1 MIGLNDFHGNLM
13 PPSGGVVME
22 DPAKPKG
29 TTVSAG
35 GAAYL
40 ATLINSLKA
49 QNPGNTL
56 VVAAGDMIGA
66 SPLISGVFHDEP
78 TIDVLGKLGLDISA
92 VGNHEFDKGRDE
104 ILRMQ
109 NGGCF
114 PASAD
119 GSAGVVGGDT
129 CMDNGSFSGAKFHY
143 LTANV
148 VDKSTGK
155 PLFPAYEVRTV
166 GGVKIGF
173 IGLTLEETPTVVT
186 ASGVAGLR
194 FLDEITTV
202 NNLVPELKKQGVSAI
217 VVLLHN
223 GGRTKATFVNDKTCP
238 GLNGDI
244 VGIVDKLDPAVD
256 VVISGHT
263 HQEYVCTRNGKLLT
277 QTGLYGRIATKV
289 DLTIDPVTRTVL
301 KKDANNIVAVND
313 VGILSGGKPVPLPD
327 GVVPL
332 AKDSE
337 IDALVQNYEKLAAPL
352 AGKVVGKISES
363 LFKKKNTAGESTLG
377 DVIADAFLF
386 GTSDASFDKPAQIAF
401 TNGGGGFRSDLKE
414 LDVTLGALYSVL
426 PFSNS
431 VVLMDLT
438 GNQLLRLLEQQWEA
452 PNSGNGRVLE
462 VSDGFTYTWDVNQQ
476 EGAEP
481 GTGKR
486 VDTGSMQLN
495 GSPIEMD
502 KIYRVAVNDYI
513 AGGGSGFT
521 VLLDGANLEQGGI
534 DLDIVAAYFE
544 AKGIVAKPTR
554 LNRIKCVNKKGCGNP

>member
-22 DPAKPKG
+22 DRANPKG

-40 ATLINSLKA
+40 ATLINILKA

-129 CMDNGSFSGAKFHY
+129 CMDNGRFSGAKFHY
-143 LTANV
+143 LAANV
-148 VDKSTGK
+148 IDKSTGK

-202 NNLVPELKKQGVSAI
+202 NNLVPELKEQGVSAI

-277 QTGLYGRIATKV
+277 QTGSYGRIATKV

-313 VGILSGGKPVPLPD
+313 VVILNNGKPVPLPD

-337 IDALVQNYEKLAAPL
+337 IDALVQNYEKLTAPL
-352 AGKVVGKISES
+352 AGKVVGQISEPI
-363 LFKKKNTAGESTLG
+363 LKKYNDAGESKLG

-401 TNGGGGFRSDLKE
+401 TNSGGLRDDLNK
-414 LDVTLGALYSVL
+414 LDVTLGELYNVL
-426 PFSNS
+426 PLSNS

-438 GNQLLRLLEQQWEA
+438 GNQLLRLLEQQWEK
-452 PNSGNGRVLE
+452 PNYKGNGRVLQ
-462 VSDGFTYTWDVNQQ
+462 VSDGFTYTWDYSRPQ
-476 EGAEP
+476 AES
-481 GTGKR
+481 GMGDR
-486 VDTGSMQLN
+486 VVAGSMQLN

-513 AGGGSGFT
+513 AGGGSGFK

-534 DLDIVAAYFE
+534 DLDIAAAYFK
-544 AKGIVAKPTR
+544 AKGIVAKPTV
-554 LNRIKCVNKKGCGNP
+554 NRIKCVNKKECDSL